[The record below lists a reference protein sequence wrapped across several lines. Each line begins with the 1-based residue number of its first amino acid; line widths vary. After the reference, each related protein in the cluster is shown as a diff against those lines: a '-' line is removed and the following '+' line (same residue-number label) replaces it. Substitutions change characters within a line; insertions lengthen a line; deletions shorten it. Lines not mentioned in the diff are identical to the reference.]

1 MNDLSKLAPE
11 LAGIKGWINS
21 QPLRLSELRG
31 RVVFL
36 DFWTFGCSNCVRTI
50 PHMNDL
56 HRKYPSDE
64 LVIIGVHTPEFESEK
79 DADNVRSAV
88 KKLTIG
94 YPVALD
100 SDNVTWKLYGN
111 RYWPRQTLI
120 DYSGQVRYEHIG
132 EGGYDEIEDQVA
144 GLLAEAAGKRK
155 LEERA

>member
-1 MNDLSKLAPE
+1 MNDQSKLAPE

-21 QPLRLSELRG
+21 PPLRLSELRG

-50 PHMNDL
+50 PHVNDL

-88 KKLTIG
+88 KKLAIG

-100 SDNVTWKLYGN
+100 SDNTTWKLYGN

-120 DYSGQVRYEHIG
+120 DYAGEVRYEHIG
-132 EGGYDEIEDQVA
+132 EGGYDEIEDQAA

-155 LEERA
+155 LEDKA